1 MLASRIPRRTSR
13 AAAFAVLVLA
23 VPTAVASCSS
33 GDDSTSSAPTT
44 LAPEEITVPDAR
56 VTAGLT
62 AMKTLFADAATA
74 VGSKAASASAFPGRL
89 ENEWKQ
95 IEGTVKKNE
104 PDVYID
110 AEDALSAIDKA
121 IGNGDGKAAAA
132 AAADFTTVAEK
143 YLAQHP

>member
-1 MLASRIPRRTSR
+1 MLASRSPHRTWR

-33 GDDSTSSAPTT
+33 DDDSTTSAPTT

-74 VGSKAASASAFPGRL
+74 VGSKAASASTFPDRL

-110 AEDALSAIDKA
+110 AEDALSAMDKA
-121 IGNGDGKAAAA
+121 IGDGDGKAAATA
-132 AAADFTTVAEK
+132 STDFNTVAEK